1 MAATASLKGHVL
13 VLSGRLVGPD
23 LDAVTEIGK
32 QLLVRPERQLTI
44 DLSHVEDTLDI
55 VGVQWLVTIYRSAKN
70 HGKQLSFTG
79 ISQPQRDALIIS
91 GFESILDDQWS

>member
-1 MAATASLKGHVL
+1 MAATASLKGHRL

-32 QLLVRPERQLTI
+32 QLLVRPERQLTV
-44 DLSHVEDTLDI
+44 DLSHAEDTLDI
-55 VGVQWLVTIYRSAKN
+55 AGIQWLVTIYRSAKN

-79 ISQPQRDALIIS
+79 ISQPQRDALKIS
-91 GFESILDDQWS
+91 GFESLLGD

>member
-32 QLLVRPERQLTI
+32 QLLVRPERQLAI

-55 VGVQWLVTIYRSAKN
+55 AGIQWLVTIYRSAKN

-79 ISQPQRDALIIS
+79 ISQPQRDALKFS
-91 GFESILDDQWS
+91 GFESILGD

>member
-23 LDAVTEIGK
+23 LGAVTEIGK
-32 QLLVRPERQLTI
+32 QLLNLPERQLTV
-44 DLSHVEDTLDI
+44 DLSHAEDTLDI
-55 VGVQWLVTIYRSAKN
+55 AGVQWLVTIYRSAKN
-70 HGKQLSFTG
+70 QGKQLSFAG
-79 ISQPQRDALIIS
+79 ISQPLRDALKIS

>member
-44 DLSHVEDTLDI
+44 DFSHVEDTLDI
-55 VGVQWLVTIYRSAKN
+55 AGVQWLVTIYRSAKN

-79 ISQPQRDALIIS
+79 ISQPQRDALKIS
-91 GFESILDDQWS
+91 GFESILGD

>member
-1 MAATASLKGHVL
+1 MAATATLNGHVL

-32 QLLVRPERQLTI
+32 QLLVRPERQLTV
-44 DLSHVEDTLDI
+44 DLSHAEDTLDI
-55 VGVQWLVTIYRSAKN
+55 AGIQWLVTIYRSAKN

-79 ISQPQRDALIIS
+79 ISQSQRDALNRKS
-91 GFESILDDQWS
+91 VV

>member
-32 QLLVRPERQLTI
+32 QLLDRPERQLTV
-44 DLSHVEDTLDI
+44 DLSHAEDTLDI
-55 VGVQWLVTIYRSAKN
+55 AGIQWLVTIYRSAKN
-70 HGKQLSFTG
+70 RDKQLSFAG
-79 ISQPQRDALIIS
+79 ISQPQRDALKIS
-91 GFESILDDQWS
+91 GFESILGD

>member
-23 LDAVTEIGK
+23 LGTVTQIGK
-32 QLLVRPERQLTI
+32 QLLNLLERQLTV
-44 DLSHVEDTLDI
+44 DLSHAEDTLDI
-55 VGVQWLVTIYRSAKN
+55 AGIQWLVTIYRSAKN

-79 ISQPQRDALIIS
+79 ISQPQRDALKIS
-91 GFESILDDQWS
+91 GFESIIDD

>member
-1 MAATASLKGHVL
+1 MAATASLKSQVL

-55 VGVQWLVTIYRSAKN
+55 AGIQWLVTIYRSAKN
-70 HGKQLSFTG
+70 HGKQLSFAG
-79 ISQPQRDALIIS
+79 ISQPQRDALKIS
-91 GFESILDDQWS
+91 GFESIIDD

>member
-1 MAATASLKGHVL
+1 MAATASLKGHRL

-32 QLLVRPERQLTI
+32 QLLVRPERQLAI

-55 VGVQWLVTIYRSAKN
+55 AGVQWLVTIYRSAKN
-70 HGKQLSFTG
+70 QGKQLSFAG
-79 ISQPQRDALIIS
+79 ISQPQRDALKIA
-91 GFESILDDQWS
+91 GFESILDD

>member
-23 LDAVTEIGK
+23 LGAVKEIGK
-32 QLLVRPERQLTI
+32 QLLVRPERQLTV

-55 VGVQWLVTIYRSAKN
+55 AGIQWLVTIYRSAKN

-79 ISQPQRDALIIS
+79 ISQPQRDALKIS
-91 GFESILDDQWS
+91 GFESIIDD